1 MEIIAQLQVIIE
13 HPIAMIG
20 VQYLY
25 TFHIHA
31 KTKKSWQVFSMWLLQ
46 LIGIMLMR
54 YCIHNQYFLIELFR
68 IISSQWHK
76 TCQQLSI
83 HLVSLKISWIW
94 CPKTCFICWCFLW
107 FCSSS
112 KYYIASFKVT
122 RFSFCIFAYALN
134 SNMWIC

>member
-1 MEIIAQLQVIIE
+1 MNTQSLWLV
-13 HPIAMIG
+13 
-20 VQYLY
+20 YS
-25 TFHIHA
+25 TFDIHT
-31 KTKKSWQVFSMWLLQ
+31 KTKKLWQVFSMWLLQ

-54 YCIHNQYFLIELFR
+54 YCIYNQYFLIELKFR

-76 TCQQLSI
+76 TCQQSSI

-112 KYYIASFKVT
+112 KYYIATFKVT
-122 RFSFCIFAYALN
+122 RFSFCTAFAHVH
-134 SNMWIC
+134 ICIEFEYVNLLGSP